1 MNKQL
6 LEQIDSIRAE
16 KQDLENRI
24 KNLENERIPTTVD
37 SVQASSKEYP
47 YIKHTVK
54 IEGYNNYRYIRNRK
68 ARNTYKKQIKNKKY
82 KLEKLINELEY
93 ELNKIEDSE
102 IRQIL
107 RYRYEDNLN
116 YIQIAHRLNELKKR
130 DYTED
135 SIRMKIKR
143 FLKKL

>member
-54 IEGYNNYRYIRNRK
+54 IEGYNNYKYIRNRK
-68 ARNTYKKQIKNKKY
+68 IRNTYKKQIKNKKY

-107 RYRYEDNLN
+107 RYRYEDELS
-116 YIQIAHRLNELKKR
+116 YIQISHKMNKFSKK
-130 DYTED
+130 DYTEEG
-135 SIRMKIKR
+135 IRKKLKR
-143 FLKKL
+143 FLKNF

>member
-1 MNKQL
+1 MNKRL

-16 KQDLENRI
+16 KKDLENRI
-24 KNLENERIPTTVD
+24 KNLENQKIPTTVD
-37 SVQASSKEYP
+37 SVQASSKEFP
-47 YIKHTVK
+47 YIQHTVK
-54 IEGYNNYRYIRNRK
+54 IEGYNNYKYIRNRK
-68 ARNTYKKQIKNKKY
+68 ARNTYKKQIRNKEY

-116 YIQIAHRLNELKKR
+116 YIQIAHRLNELGKK
-130 DYTED
+130 DYTEEG
-135 SIRMKIKR
+135 IRKKINR
-143 FLKKL
+143 FLKKI